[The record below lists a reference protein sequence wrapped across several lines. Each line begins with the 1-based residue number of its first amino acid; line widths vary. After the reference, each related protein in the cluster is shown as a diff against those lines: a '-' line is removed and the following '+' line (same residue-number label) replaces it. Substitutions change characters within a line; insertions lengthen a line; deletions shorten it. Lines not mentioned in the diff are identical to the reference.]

1 MLTPEETIDQLKK
14 KFDLKTD
21 SEVATM
27 LGLKKQHVSAWRSGK
42 RELPKEAIA
51 EAWDKVGYAIP
62 RDALLWLLG
71 DVGEKI
77 RKMDNRRALSRAKKK
92 AETTTDDQEAT

>member
-1 MLTPEETIDQLKK
+1 MLTQEETIDLLKK

-42 RELPKEAIA
+42 RDLPKEAIV
-51 EAWDKVGYAIP
+51 EAWDKVNYAIP
-62 RDALLWLLG
+62 RDALLWLMG
-71 DVGEKI
+71 GVGEKI
-77 RKMDNRRALSRAKKK
+77 RKMDNRRAMTRAEKKNK
-92 AETTTDDQEAT
+92 PAPDDQETT